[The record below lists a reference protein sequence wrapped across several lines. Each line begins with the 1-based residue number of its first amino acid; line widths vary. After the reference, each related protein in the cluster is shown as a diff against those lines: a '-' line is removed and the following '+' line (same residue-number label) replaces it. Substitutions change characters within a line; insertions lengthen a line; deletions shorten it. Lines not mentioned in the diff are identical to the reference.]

1 MNMIKLMLVDDHAV
15 LRDGL
20 KNIIGMEADMKVVA
34 EAESGLEAIRR
45 LDEVLPDVILMDINI
60 PDRNGI
66 EVTGLIK
73 RAHPQVKILILTMH
87 DHDEYFMSAIREG
100 ADGYL
105 LKDAPSQHVVDAIR
119 SVARGQSV
127 IHPTM
132 TKKFLNFQQGGGA
145 AAEPASAA
153 RKDDKDSQL
162 TEREREVLLCLVQGM
177 NNKEIAQSLF
187 ISDKTVKIHVSKI
200 FKKLDVKSRS
210 QVVIYAVQHQLVPLP

>member
-1 MNMIKLMLVDDHAV
+1 MIKLMLVDDHAV

-20 KNIIGMEADMKVVA
+20 KNILDLETDIKVVG
-34 EAESGLEAIRR
+34 EAVSGMDALAKVPEIM
-45 LDEVLPDVILMDINI
+45 PDVILMDINI
-60 PDRNGI
+60 PDKNGI

-73 RAHPQVKILILTMH
+73 KDYPSIKILILTMF

-105 LKDAPSQHVVDAIR
+105 LKDAPSQHVVEAIR

-127 IHPTM
+127 IAPSM
-132 TKKFLNFQQGGGA
+132 TKKFLSFNQQPP
-145 AAEPASAA
+145 EQPKEK
-153 RKDDKDSQL
+153 KDDML
-162 TEREREVLLCLVQGM
+162 TEREKEVLLCLVQGM
-177 NNKEIAQSLF
+177 NNKEIAQALF

-210 QVVIYAVQHQLVPLP
+210 QVVIYAVQNQLIPLP

>member
-1 MNMIKLMLVDDHAV
+1 MLVDDHAV

-20 KNIIGMEADMKVVA
+20 KNIIGMEEDIDVVA
-34 EAESGLEAIRR
+34 EAVSGVDALEKVRAG
-45 LDEVLPDVILMDINI
+45 DNLPDVILMDINI
-60 PDRNGI
+60 PDKNGI

-73 RAHPQVKILILTMH
+73 KEYPHIKILMLTMH

-119 SVARGQSV
+119 SVVKGQSV
-127 IHPTM
+127 IHPAM
-132 TKKFLNFQQGGGA
+132 TKKFLSFQVSDRVT
-145 AAEPASAA
+145 EPVKEN
-153 RKDDKDSQL
+153 KDNKDNVL

-210 QVVIYAVQHQLVPLP
+210 QVVIYAVQNQLVPLP

>member
-1 MNMIKLMLVDDHAV
+1 MIKLMLVDDHAV

-20 KNIIGMEADMKVVA
+20 KNIIGLEEDIEVVA
-34 EAESGLEAIRR
+34 EAVSGVDA
-45 LDEVLPDVILMDINI
+45 LDKVIGEGCLPDVILMDINI
-60 PDRNGI
+60 PDKNGI

-73 RAHPQVKILILTMH
+73 KSYPHIKILMLTMH

-119 SVARGQSV
+119 SVVKGQSV
-127 IHPTM
+127 IHPAM
-132 TKKFLNFQQGGGA
+132 TKKFLSFQESDK
-145 AAEPASAA
+145 AAEPMKES
-153 RKDDKDSQL
+153 KDTLL

-210 QVVIYAVQHQLVPLP
+210 QVVIYAVQNQLVPLP

>member
-1 MNMIKLMLVDDHAV
+1 MIKLMLVDDHAV

-20 KNIIGMEADMKVVA
+20 KNIIGMEEDIEVISEAVSGADALAK
-34 EAESGLEAIRR
+34 LEIS
-45 LDEVLPDVILMDINI
+45 LPDVILMDINI
-60 PDRNGI
+60 PDKNGI
-66 EVTGLIK
+66 EVTGAIK
-73 RAHPQVKILILTMH
+73 KTHPQIKILILTMH

-105 LKDAPSQHVVDAIR
+105 LKDAPSGHVIDAIR
-119 SVARGQSV
+119 SVAKGQSV

-132 TKKFLNFQQGGGA
+132 TKKFLSFQTPA
-145 AAEPASAA
+145 ASEPEWN
-153 RKDDKDSQL
+153 KEDKDKAL
-162 TEREREVLLCLVQGM
+162 TEREKEVLLCLVQGM

-210 QVVIYAVQHQLVPLP
+210 QVVIYAVQNQLVPLP

>member
-1 MNMIKLMLVDDHAV
+1 MKLIKLMLVDDHAV

-20 KNIIGMEADMKVVA
+20 KNILGMEEDIQVIG
-34 EAESGLEAIRR
+34 EAVSGTDALQKLESL
-45 LDEVLPDVILMDINI
+45 LPDVILMDINI
-60 PDRNGI
+60 PDKNGI
-66 EVTGLIK
+66 EITGIIK
-73 RAHPQVKILILTMH
+73 SSYPHIKILILTMH

-119 SVARGQSV
+119 SVANGQSV
-127 IHPTM
+127 IHPSM
-132 TKKFLNFQQGGGA
+132 TKKFLGFQKDKS
-145 AAEPASAA
+145 EPI
-153 RKDDKDSQL
+153 KVDKETIL

-177 NNKEIAQSLF
+177 NNKEIAKNLF

-210 QVVIYAVQHQLVPLP
+210 QVVIYAVQNQLVPLN

>member
-1 MNMIKLMLVDDHAV
+1 MIKLMLVDDHAV

-20 KNIIGMEADMKVVA
+20 KNIIGLEEDIEVVA
-34 EAESGLEAIRR
+34 EAVSGVDA
-45 LDEVLPDVILMDINI
+45 LDKVIGEGCLPDVILMDINI
-60 PDRNGI
+60 PDKNGI

-73 RAHPQVKILILTMH
+73 KDYPYIKILMLTMH

-105 LKDAPSQHVVDAIR
+105 LKDAPSQHVIDAIR
-119 SVARGQSV
+119 SVVKGQSV
-127 IHPTM
+127 IHPAM
-132 TKKFLNFQQGGGA
+132 TKKFLSFQVSDKV
-145 AAEPASAA
+145 AEPVKEN
-153 RKDDKDSQL
+153 KDTLL

-210 QVVIYAVQHQLVPLP
+210 QVVIYAVQNQLVPLP

>member
-1 MNMIKLMLVDDHAV
+1 MIKLMLVDDHAV

-20 KNIIGMEADMKVVA
+20 KNIIGMEEDIQVVA
-34 EAESGLEAIRR
+34 EAESGKDALKKLEAC
-45 LDEVLPDVILMDINI
+45 LPDVILMDINI
-60 PDRNGI
+60 PDKNGI

-73 RAHPQVKILILTMH
+73 REFPQIKILMLTMH

-105 LKDAPSQHVVDAIR
+105 LKDAPSGHVVDAIR
-119 SVARGQSV
+119 SVAKGQSV
-127 IHPTM
+127 IHPAM
-132 TKKFLNFQQGGGA
+132 TKKFLSFQMSEKRII
-145 AAEPASAA
+145 EPVKEN
-153 RKDDKDSQL
+153 RDNVLTDREKD
-162 TEREREVLLCLVQGM
+162 VLLCLVQGM

-210 QVVIYAVQHQLVPLP
+210 QVVIYAVQNQLVPLP